1 MYLTASLTC
10 YISFITVILGF
21 GYGPPLLISAVFFVN
36 RDLTCY
42 ISYITNSGR
51 YYGHN
56 CANRDTSMKFGI
68 KVD

>member
-1 MYLTASLTC
+1 MQTIGKKLSLKGNYFIEKLAMGLTC
-10 YISFITVILGF
+10 RSCFADHF
-21 GYGPPLLISAVFFVN
+21 
-36 RDLTCY
+36 CY
-42 ISYITNSGR
+42 SKFLSISGR